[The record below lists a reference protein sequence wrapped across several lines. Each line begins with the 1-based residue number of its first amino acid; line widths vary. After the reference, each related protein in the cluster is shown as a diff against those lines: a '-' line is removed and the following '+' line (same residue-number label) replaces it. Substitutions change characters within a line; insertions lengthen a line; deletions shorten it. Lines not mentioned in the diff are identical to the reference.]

1 MEGYIKLFRQ
11 LMENEI
17 WKDSEPFC
25 RRAAWVD
32 LLLMANHEDH
42 TVWDSGESI
51 DVNRGEVNRS
61 MSYLADRWHWSRGK
75 VTRFLHDLEMNHMAS
90 IKRTGKRTAIIIEN
104 YSVWQDARTGKR
116 TVNGQQT
123 DTSRTVHGQLTDTY
137 KNGEERLK
145 MFNNGQ
151 EEAGYGGT
159 KYKQVDRQTLH
170 YLDGETVEI
179 VRGVP
184 QLTEAESMEMI
195 ERSHKQF
202 APIKARIAAEAEK
215 RIKEREA
222 KQ

>member
-32 LLLMANHEDH
+32 LLMMANHEDH

-51 DVNRGEVNRS
+51 EVGRGEVNRS
-61 MSYLADRWHWSRGK
+61 VKYLADRWHWSRGK

-90 IKRTGKRTAIIIEN
+90 TKRTGKRTAIVIEN

-116 TVNGQQT
+116 TQNGHKT
-123 DTSRTVHGQLTDTY
+123 DTSRTVDGQLTDTY
-137 KNGEERLK
+137 KKDKEGLK

-151 EEAGYGGT
+151 EDAGDGGT
-159 KYKQVDRQTLH
+159 KYKQIDRQTLH
-170 YLDGETVEI
+170 YIDGETVEI
-179 VRGVP
+179 VRGAP
-184 QLTEAESMEMI
+184 QMAEEESKGI
-195 ERSHKQF
+195 IKRSHEQF
-202 APIKARIAAEAEK
+202 APIKARIAAEAMQ
-215 RIKEREA
+215 RIKERGEV
-222 KQ
+222 Q